1 MTEGELESFE
11 HAGCASDD
19 RRDDGDLSACLSVY
33 VGPFVR
39 GIAPVSHG
47 AEAAAMVEAE
57 AAVEEPE
64 EAAEELEEAAEE
76 AEEGGVDAEEAEGE
90 GVLSLV
96 RVSVG
101 EGKNRMVRATTH
113 CDVCCMRML
122 AIWAMSNA
130 HIICRCMC
138 VVDVDG
144 SVARWIHTPPPSPS
158 PGASNARTLRT
169 ARRQPEA
176 ACLRRVRAG
185 RVAAACR

>member
-19 RRDDGDLSACLSVY
+19 RRDDGDLSACLSVC

-90 GVLSLV
+90 GGAIFGAG
-96 RVSVG
+96 VG
-101 EGKNRMVRATTH
+101 GRGQEPN
-113 CDVCCMRML
+113 
-122 AIWAMSNA
+122 
-130 HIICRCMC
+130 
-138 VVDVDG
+138 
-144 SVARWIHTPPPSPS
+144 
-158 PGASNARTLRT
+158 GASDYTL
-169 ARRQPEA
+169 
-176 ACLRRVRAG
+176 
-185 RVAAACR
+185 